1 MAGSP
6 IFRLHVPDAAV
17 AALVDCFWVV
27 EDDDPTPRERKIIP
41 DGFPELVFHYG
52 DPYEIQIANE
62 WERQPRCLAAGQISR
77 FFFLRNTGRSAM
89 IGVKLQPWALAQL
102 TGLRMDAYTDRVVA
116 LEEVCAEAACL
127 ESAALRE
134 GGMHG
139 RIAALTAALRRLQP
153 AAAPPDAVL
162 RSIRLILESQGTL
175 PMAEVCARTGIGE
188 RSLERA
194 FARFV
199 GLTPKFYSRV
209 VRFSAIFRAANG
221 EGPSLSDLS
230 LHAGYY
236 DQPHFHRN
244 FKAFTGENPSEY
256 AFGQASMAN
265 LFLDR
270 P

>member
-6 IFRLHVPDAAV
+6 LFRLHVPDAAI

-52 DPYEIQIANE
+52 DPYEIRIAND

-102 TGLRMDAYTDRVVA
+102 TGLRMDAYMDRVVA
-116 LEEVCAEAACL
+116 LEEVCGEAACL
-127 ESAALRE
+127 ESAALGE
-134 GGMHG
+134 GGTHE
-139 RIAALTAALRRLQP
+139 RIAALTAALRLQP
-153 AAAPPDAVL
+153 AAAPPEAVL

-175 PMAEVCARTGIGE
+175 PVTEICARTGMRE
-188 RSLERA
+188 RNLERA

-209 VRFSAIFRAANG
+209 VRFSAIFKAVNG

-265 LFLDR
+265 LFLNR